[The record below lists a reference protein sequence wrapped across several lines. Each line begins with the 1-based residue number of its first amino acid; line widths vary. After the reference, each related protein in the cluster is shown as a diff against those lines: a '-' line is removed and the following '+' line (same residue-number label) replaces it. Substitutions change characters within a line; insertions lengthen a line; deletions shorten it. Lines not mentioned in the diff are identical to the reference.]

1 MPFTDRPTR
10 NPGYSVGVRPAPLFL
25 LVLLSFALGCDKSG
39 GGDAP
44 VPSSTAAPV
53 PTPVPSPTL
62 VTSALPTATATATA
76 TANATATAMAS
87 ASASAPVKHDAGASA
102 TGDGGV
108 GERPLQSWMKANMTP
123 AFATKD
129 LPTVADL
136 LDKVAAAPPPKYTRW
151 ASIAKDGAAAARAG
165 DYNATKASCRG
176 CHDQYKAKYI
186 AENRARP
193 FP

>member
-1 MPFTDRPTR
+1 
-10 NPGYSVGVRPAPLFL
+10 
-25 LVLLSFALGCDKSG
+25 
-39 GGDAP
+39 

-53 PTPVPSPTL
+53 ATPVPSLTA
-62 VTSALPTATATATA
+62 TASALPSATATALA
-76 TANATATAMAS
+76 TASATVTPTASVA
-87 ASASAPVKHDAGASA
+87 AQPVKHDAGAAAA

-108 GERPLQSWMKANMTP
+108 GERPLQTWMKTNMTP

-129 LPTVADL
+129 LPTVAEL

-151 ASIAKDGAAAARAG
+151 ASIAKDGATAARAG
-165 DYNATKASCRG
+165 DYNATKATCRG

>member
-1 MPFTDRPTR
+1 M
-10 NPGYSVGVRPAPLFL
+10 RPAAL
-25 LVLLSFALGCDKSG
+25 LILVSLSVCLGCDKPGS
-39 GGDAP
+39 GDAP

-53 PTPVPSPTL
+53 ATPVPSLTA
-62 VTSALPTATATATA
+62 TATALPSATATATA
-76 TANATATAMAS
+76 PATATASATAS
-87 ASASAPVKHDAGASA
+87 TTASVPTPVKHDAGAA
-102 TGDGGV
+102 AAAGDGGV
-108 GERPLQSWMKANMTP
+108 GERPLQTWMKTNMTP

-129 LPTVADL
+129 LPTVAEL

-151 ASIAKDGAAAARAG
+151 ASIAKDGATAARAG
-165 DYNATKASCRG
+165 DYNATKATCRG

>member
-1 MPFTDRPTR
+1 MT
-10 NPGYSVGVRPAPLFL
+10 
-25 LVLLSFALGCDKSG
+25 
-39 GGDAP
+39 
-44 VPSSTAAPV
+44 
-53 PTPVPSPTL
+53 
-62 VTSALPTATATATA
+62 TATATASA
-76 TANATATAMAS
+76 TPS
-87 ASASAPVKHDAGASA
+87 SPAPVKHDAGAAPA

-108 GERPLQSWMKANMTP
+108 GERPLQTWMKTNMTP

-129 LPTVADL
+129 LPTVAEL

-165 DYNATKASCRG
+165 DYNATKATCRG